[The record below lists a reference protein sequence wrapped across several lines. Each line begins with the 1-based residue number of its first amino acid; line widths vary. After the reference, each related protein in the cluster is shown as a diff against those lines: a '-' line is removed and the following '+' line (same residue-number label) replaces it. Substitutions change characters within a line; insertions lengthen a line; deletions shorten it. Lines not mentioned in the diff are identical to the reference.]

1 MEAYTDFAEV
11 YDTFMGDVPYEEW
24 ADFLASLIEAYGVS
38 RPVREPGEVQE
49 LEEAPESGYI
59 QELEEAP
66 ESGYIPEF
74 EEVSEFEEVPES
86 GEVQELEEAPESG
99 EVQEFEEVQ
108 EEPGVTEDA
117 LISERNLVLDL
128 GCGTGT
134 ITELLYEKGYDMIGV
149 DSSEEMLQIALDK
162 KFETRSDI
170 LYLCQDMRE
179 LDLYSTVGTVVS
191 VCDSLNYLLMD
202 EDVLQTFHLVNNYLF
217 PGGIFIFDFNTIYK
231 YEEVIGDTT
240 IAENREDC
248 SFIWENFYSCEDHIN
263 EYDVTVFE
271 RQEDDLY
278 RRFTETHYQRG
289 YTLEE
294 MKTFLEK
301 AGLIFVTA
309 LDEKTHEAPT
319 ETSERIYVIAREHGK
334 Q

>member
-49 LEEAPESGYI
+49 LEEAPEFEET
-59 QELEEAP
+59 QEELE
-66 ESGYIPEF
+66 
-74 EEVSEFEEVPES
+74 
-86 GEVQELEEAPESG
+86 
-99 EVQEFEEVQ
+99 
-108 EEPGVTEDA
+108 VTEEDA

-134 ITELLYEKGYDMIGV
+134 LTELLYEKGYDMIGV
-149 DSSEEMLQIALDK
+149 DSSEEMLQIAMDK
-162 KFETRSDI
+162 KFETQSDI

-202 EDVLQTFHLVNNYLF
+202 EDVLETFRLVNNYLF

-278 RRFTETHYQRG
+278 RKFTETHYQRG
-289 YTLEE
+289 YSLNE
-294 MKTFLEK
+294 MKAFLEK
-301 AGLIFVTA
+301 AGLTFVTA
-309 LDEKTHEAPT
+309 MDEKTHEAPT

>member
-38 RPVREPGEVQE
+38 RPVREPGEMQE

-66 ESGYIPEF
+66 ESGYIQ
-74 EEVSEFEEVPES
+74 EFEEVPES

>member
-49 LEEAPESGYI
+49 LEEAPESG
-59 QELEEAP
+59 
-66 ESGYIPEF
+66 
-74 EEVSEFEEVPES
+74 EVQEFEEVPES
-86 GEVQELEEAPESG
+86 GYIQELEEVPESGYIQEFEEAPESG

-162 KFETRSDI
+162 KFETQSDI

>member
-59 QELEEAP
+59 Q
-66 ESGYIPEF
+66 GF
-74 EEVSEFEEVPES
+74 
-86 GEVQELEEAPESG
+86 EEAPESG

-108 EEPGVTEDA
+108 EEPGVTEEDA

-162 KFETRSDI
+162 KLETGSDI

-217 PGGIFIFDFNTIYK
+217 PGGIFIFD
-231 YEEVIGDTT
+231 TT

-263 EYDVTVFE
+263 EYDLTVFE

-309 LDEKTHEAPT
+309 LDEKTHKAPT

>member
-38 RPVREPGEVQE
+38 RPVREPGEMQE

>member
-59 QELEEAP
+59 QEFEEAPESGEVQEFEEAP
-66 ESGYIPEF
+66 ESGYIQEF
-74 EEVSEFEEVPES
+74 EET
-86 GEVQELEEAPESG
+86 PESG

-162 KFETRSDI
+162 KFETGSDI

-309 LDEKTHEAPT
+309 LDEKTHKAPT

>member
-59 QELEEAP
+59 QELEEVP
-66 ESGYIPEF
+66 ESGYIQEF
-74 EEVSEFEEVPES
+74 
-86 GEVQELEEAPESG
+86 EEAPESG

>member
-1 MEAYTDFAEV
+1 MA
-11 YDTFMGDVPYEEW
+11 
-24 ADFLASLIEAYGVS
+24 
-38 RPVREPGEVQE
+38 
-49 LEEAPESGYI
+49 
-59 QELEEAP
+59 
-66 ESGYIPEF
+66 
-74 EEVSEFEEVPES
+74 
-86 GEVQELEEAPESG
+86 
-99 EVQEFEEVQ
+99 
-108 EEPGVTEDA
+108 
-117 LISERNLVLDL
+117 SER
-128 GCGTGT
+128 
-134 ITELLYEKGYDMIGV
+134 IEKLLAMQQKAEAQKRKAEQQLKAAKHKISIQRNKERTHRLCERGGHL
-149 DSSEEMLQIALDK
+149 EH
-162 KFETRSDI
+162 
-170 LYLCQDMRE
+170 YLPNPE
-179 LDLYSTVGTVVS
+179 
-191 VCDSLNYLLMD
+191 LLMD

-309 LDEKTHEAPT
+309 LDEKTHKAPT

>member
-59 QELEEAP
+59 QELEE
-66 ESGYIPEF
+66 
-74 EEVSEFEEVPES
+74 V
-86 GEVQELEEAPESG
+86 PESG

>member
-59 QELEEAP
+59 QELEEVP
-66 ESGYIPEF
+66 ESGYI
-74 EEVSEFEEVPES
+74 
-86 GEVQELEEAPESG
+86 QELEEVPESG